1 MVQME
6 AEQVIE
12 KILSDAK
19 AQADKI
25 VKEAEAKAAAEKGKA
40 DAQLAEYRQQA
51 ETLIQQA
58 AEDEK
63 SHVLA
68 AARMEAA
75 QESLAEKTKILDSVF
90 ARAEQKLGQLPD
102 DEYRDLMG
110 RLMVE
115 AVETGE
121 EEVLIGKNES
131 RIDQKFI
138 SAINGKLGG
147 DKKGNLKLAAERHE
161 LPAGFVLRR
170 GKIKTN
176 VSPAVLLEQARNDL
190 VIDLAKSLF
199 A

>member
-1 MVQME
+1 ME
-6 AEQVIE
+6 AEQVVQ

-19 AQADKI
+19 AEADKI
-25 VKEAEAKAAAEKGKA
+25 VKEAEAKVAAEKAKA

-51 ETLIQQA
+51 EGLIQQA

-75 QESLAEKTKILDSVF
+75 KEYLAEKTKILDSVF
-90 ARAEQKLGQLPD
+90 VRAEQQLGQLPD

-138 SAINGKLGG
+138 NTINGKLGG
-147 DKKGNLKLAAERHE
+147 DKKGSLRLAEERHD
-161 LPAGFVLRR
+161 LPGGFVLRR

-190 VIDLAKSLF
+190 VIDLAKTLF

>member
-1 MVQME
+1 ME
-6 AEQVIE
+6 AEQVVQ

-19 AQADKI
+19 AEADKI
-25 VKEAEAKAAAEKGKA
+25 VKEAEAKAKAEKGKA
-40 DAQLAEYRQQA
+40 DDELAEYRQQA
-51 ETLIQQA
+51 EALIQQA

-75 QESLAEKTKILDSVF
+75 KEYLAEKTKILDSVF
-90 ARAEQKLGQLPD
+90 VRAEQQLGQLPD
-102 DEYRDLMG
+102 NDYRDLMG

-138 SAINGKLGG
+138 NTINGKLGG
-147 DKKGNLKLAAERHE
+147 DKKASLKLATERHD
-161 LPAGFVLRR
+161 LPGGFVLRR

-190 VIDLAKSLF
+190 VIDLAKTLF